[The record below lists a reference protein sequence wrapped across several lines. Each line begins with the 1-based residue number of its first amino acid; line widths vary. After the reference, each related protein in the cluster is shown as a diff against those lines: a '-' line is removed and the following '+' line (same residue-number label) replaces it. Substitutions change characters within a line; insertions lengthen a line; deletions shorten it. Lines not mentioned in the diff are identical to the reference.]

1 MNPAQFQG
9 RPETASA
16 AFGDDGIAPD
26 LDRARQAALVA
37 HGVVIKFKEMGL
49 PEELDPEL
57 ASLST
62 DLGDL
67 WGAQHSLTA
76 QLESFLK
83 PPPNPPKDWRSAG
96 DHLADLKSTIE
107 HMAWHVNSI
116 RRPLNRIAN
125 FAYRRALESD
135 QAG

>member
-1 MNPAQFQG
+1 MNPGPISG

-16 AFGDDGIAPD
+16 AFGDDGIEPD
-26 LDRARQAALVA
+26 FDRARQAALLA

-67 WGAQHSLTA
+67 WSAQHSLTA

-83 PPPNPPKDWRSAG
+83 PPPKPLKDWRSVG
-96 DHLADLKSTIE
+96 DHLADLKSSIE
-107 HMAWHVNSI
+107 HMAWHVSSI
-116 RRPLNRIAN
+116 RRPLNRIAT
-125 FAYRRALESD
+125 FAYRKALESD
-135 QAG
+135 ATG

>member
-1 MNPAQFQG
+1 M
-9 RPETASA
+9 
-16 AFGDDGIAPD
+16 
-26 LDRARQAALVA
+26 A

-67 WGAQHSLTA
+67 WSAQHSLTA

-83 PPPNPPKDWRSAG
+83 PPPEPSKDWRLVG
-96 DHLADLKSTIE
+96 DHLADLKSSIE
-107 HMAWHVNSI
+107 HMAWHVSSI
-116 RRPLNRIAN
+116 RRPLNRIAT
-125 FAYRRALESD
+125 FAYRKALESD
-135 QAG
+135 ATG

>member
-1 MNPAQFQG
+1 MNPSPVSG
-9 RPETASA
+9 GPETASA
-16 AFGDDGIAPD
+16 AFGGDEIEPG
-26 LDRARQAALVA
+26 LERARQAALLA

-67 WGAQHSLTA
+67 WSAQHSMTA

-83 PPPNPPKDWRSAG
+83 RPGDWRSVG
-96 DHLADLKSTIE
+96 DHLADLKSSIE
-107 HMAWHVNSI
+107 HMAWHLSSI
-116 RRPLNRIAN
+116 RRPLNRIGN
-125 FAYRRALESD
+125 FAYRKALESD
-135 QAG
+135 ATG

>member
-1 MNPAQFQG
+1 MKPGPASG
-9 RPETASA
+9 RPETSSA
-16 AFGDDGIAPD
+16 ALGDDGIEPD
-26 LDRARQAALVA
+26 LDRARQAALLA

-67 WGAQHSLTA
+67 WSAQHSLTA

-83 PPPNPPKDWRSAG
+83 QAEDWRSVG
-96 DHLADLKSTIE
+96 DHLADMKSSIE
-107 HMAWHVNSI
+107 HMAWHVSSI

-125 FAYRRALESD
+125 FAYRKALESD

>member
-1 MNPAQFQG
+1 M
-9 RPETASA
+9 
-16 AFGDDGIAPD
+16 
-26 LDRARQAALVA
+26 A

-67 WGAQHSLTA
+67 WGAQHALTA

-83 PPPNPPKDWRSAG
+83 PPPNPPKDWRSVG
-96 DHLADLKSTIE
+96 DHPADLKSSIE

-125 FAYRRALESD
+125 FAYRKALDSD

>member
-1 MNPAQFQG
+1 MSPSPISG

-16 AFGDDGIAPD
+16 TFGDDRIEPD
-26 LDRARQAALVA
+26 LDRARQAALLA

-67 WGAQHSLTA
+67 WSAQQSLTA
-76 QLESFLK
+76 QLESLLK
-83 PPPNPPKDWRSAG
+83 PPPELPNDWRSVG
-96 DHLADLKSTIE
+96 DHLADLKSSIE
-107 HMAWHVNSI
+107 HMAWHVSSV
-116 RRPLNRIAN
+116 RRPLNRMAN
-125 FAYRRALESD
+125 FAYRKALESD
-135 QAG
+135 ATG

>member
-1 MNPAQFQG
+1 M
-9 RPETASA
+9 E
-16 AFGDDGIAPD
+16 PD
-26 LDRARQAALVA
+26 LDRARQAALLA

-49 PEELDPEL
+49 PEELDSEL

-67 WGAQHSLTA
+67 WSAQHSLTA

-83 PPPNPPKDWRSAG
+83 PPPKLPKDWRSVG
-96 DHLADLKSTIE
+96 DHLADMKSSIE
-107 HMAWHVNSI
+107 HMAWHVSSV

-125 FAYRRALESD
+125 FAYHRALESD
-135 QAG
+135 ATG

>member
-1 MNPAQFQG
+1 MNPGPVPG

-16 AFGDDGIAPD
+16 EFGDDGIAPD

-83 PPPNPPKDWRSAG
+83 PPEDWRSVG
-96 DHLADLKSTIE
+96 DHLADLKSSIE

-125 FAYRRALESD
+125 FAYRKALESD
-135 QAG
+135 ATG

>member
-1 MNPAQFQG
+1 M
-9 RPETASA
+9 
-16 AFGDDGIAPD
+16 
-26 LDRARQAALVA
+26 A

-83 PPPNPPKDWRSAG
+83 PPAEPSKDWRSAG
-96 DHLADLKSTIE
+96 DHLADLKSSIE
-107 HMAWHVNSI
+107 HMAWHVSSV

-125 FAYRRALESD
+125 FAYRKALESD

>member
-1 MNPAQFQG
+1 MNPGPLSG
-9 RPETASA
+9 RQETASA
-16 AFGDDGIAPD
+16 ASGDSGIEPD
-26 LDRARQAALVA
+26 FDRAREAALLA

-67 WGAQHSLTA
+67 WSAQHSLTA
-76 QLESFLK
+76 QMESFLK
-83 PPPNPPKDWRSAG
+83 PTEDWRSVG
-96 DHLADLKSTIE
+96 DHLADMKSSIE
-107 HMAWHVNSI
+107 HMAWHVSSI

>member
-1 MNPAQFQG
+1 MNPGPASG
-9 RPETASA
+9 RPETSSA
-16 AFGDDGIAPD
+16 ALGDDGIEPD
-26 LDRARQAALVA
+26 LDRARQAALLA

-67 WGAQHSLTA
+67 WSAQHSLTA

-83 PPPNPPKDWRSAG
+83 RAEDWRSVG
-96 DHLADLKSTIE
+96 DHLADMKSSIE
-107 HMAWHVNSI
+107 HMAWHVSSI

-125 FAYRRALESD
+125 FAYRKALESD